1 MGRTRGASANEGGA
15 VQNGCVP
22 RLQSRRFSTPDEVRT
37 FVHGRAEV
45 LRLGDSAVGRATYE
59 PGWRWT
65 TDMPAIAGTPT
76 CQLHHLGYSI
86 SGGMH
91 VVMDDGQ
98 EIDIEAQS
106 VYEIPAGHDAWVVGD
121 LPWVTVEWTSA
132 RTFGVPPEGPGER
145 VLATVLFT
153 DIVDSTA
160 TMERIG
166 DTAWRELL
174 SAHNRVMRGELN
186 AFRGREVATTGDGF
200 LAVFDGATRAVRCGA
215 AMCRSAEEIGLG
227 IRVGL
232 HTGEVEFVGPDARG
246 VAVHAAAR
254 VMSFAG
260 AGEVLM
266 SSTTKDL
273 LEGSGL
279 VLEDAGAHR
288 LKGLAGERQLFKL
301 VVPVG

>member
-1 MGRTRGASANEGGA
+1 M
-15 VQNGCVP
+15 P
-22 RLQSRRFSTPDEVRT
+22 RLQTRRFATPDEVRT
-37 FVHGRAEV
+37 FEHGHAE
-45 LRLGDSAVGRATYE
+45 LLLLDETAIGRATYE
-59 PGWRWT
+59 PGWRWS
-65 TDMPAIAGTPT
+65 TDMPGIAGTPT

-98 EIDIEAQS
+98 EIDIEGQS

-121 LPWVTVEWTSA
+121 APWVTVEWTSA
-132 RTFGVPPEGPGER
+132 RTFGVAPEGPGER

-160 TMERIG
+160 TMDRIG
-166 DTAWRELL
+166 DAAWRELL
-174 SAHNRVMRGELN
+174 STHNRLMRGELN
-186 AFRGREVATTGDGF
+186 VFRGREIATTGDGF

-215 AMCRSAEEIGLG
+215 AMRRSADQIGLG
-227 IRVGL
+227 IPVGL
-232 HTGEVEFVGPDARG
+232 RTGEVEFVGPHARG

-260 AGEVLM
+260 PGEVVI

-279 VLEDAGAHR
+279 VLEDAGVHR
-288 LKGLAGERQLFKL
+288 LKGLPGERQLFRL
-301 VVPVG
+301 ADPDVASHARPAAR